1 MVALT
6 IRNLTTTPL
15 ELRRIERFHGEPVPG
30 EGIKRVASKIT
41 SIFNASSHTPPGV
54 CGVSLKP
61 GKGWVRAQEFYEGA
75 RHVPVAPFE
84 ARATGVRAADPGG
97 CEVARLFFRQP
108 GTENRWSVDCP
119 GPSRRSLVMRREAG
133 GDDESG
139 GPAEFTII
147 YSLEHGHLTV
157 LSSGGLAHWMREL
170 RDEFPLS
177 MLSIPGT
184 HNSPTCYKALPSVRC
199 QAVGVREQL
208 DNGVRYL
215 DVRVSCSPDS
225 DDLTLVH
232 AAFPVSLTGSK
243 YLHDLLAE
251 CYAFLDE
258 NPREAL
264 IMSLKREGTGKGTDG
279 DMSRHLSDRYCGRD
293 DARRWFTDSRIPTLG
308 EVRGRIVLLRR
319 FWIDDSLKG
328 HNDGR
333 GFAMDGEHWPDNCD
347 DGTVGS
353 GLIRVQDFYE
363 MDQST
368 NIDKKTELARAQ
380 LERASEQCGHYLG
393 MPDAPEQL
401 PGPNPLFVNF
411 LTASNF
417 FSASCWP
424 EKIAAKVN
432 PAIIEYLCMRH
443 GDHGKG
449 PNQLAVGDSATGI
462 VITDWVGKDGDW
474 DLIRAI
480 VGWNARLQLK

>member
-1 MVALT
+1 MLFRSEASGDGD
-6 IRNLTTTPL
+6 
-15 ELRRIERFHGEPVPG
+15 GE
-30 EGIKRVASKIT
+30 
-41 SIFNASSHTPPGV
+41 SSSSSP
-54 CGVSLKP
+54 
-61 GKGWVRAQEFYEGA
+61 
-75 RHVPVAPFE
+75 
-84 ARATGVRAADPGG
+84 D
-97 CEVARLFFRQP
+97 
-108 GTENRWSVDCP
+108 
-119 GPSRRSLVMRREAG
+119 
-133 GDDESG
+133 
-139 GPAEFTII
+139 EFTVV
-147 YSLEHGHLTV
+147 YVLAHGHLTV
-157 LSSGGLAHWMREL
+157 ISSGGLAHWMREL

-215 DVRVSCSPDS
+215 DVRVGCSPDS

-232 AAFPVSLTGSK
+232 AAFPVSLTGPK

-251 CYAFLDE
+251 CYAFLDQ
-258 NPREAL
+258 NPREVL
-264 IMSLKREGTGKGTDG
+264 IMSLKREGIGKGTDG
-279 DMSRHLSDRYCGRD
+279 DLSRYLSDRYCGRD

-308 EVRGRIVLLRR
+308 EVRGRIVLVRR

-333 GFAMDGEHWPDNCD
+333 GFAIDGEHWPDNCD

-363 MDQST
+363 MNQST
-368 NIDKKTELARAQ
+368 NIEKKTELARAQ
-380 LERASEQCGHYLG
+380 LERACEQRGHYHG

-417 FSASCWP
+417 FSAGCWP
-424 EKIAAKVN
+424 ERIAAKVN

-462 VITDWVGKDGDW
+462 VVTDWVGKDGDW

-480 VGWNARLQLK
+480 VGWNARLQLLK

>member
-1 MVALT
+1 MVNLT

-15 ELRRIERFHGEPVPG
+15 ELRRIERFRGEPVPG
-30 EGIKRVASKIT
+30 EGIKKVITSRIT
-41 SIFNASSHTPPGV
+41 SIFNSNNASSPANVRGV
-54 CGVSLKP
+54 NLKP
-61 GKGWVRAQEFYEGA
+61 GTTGWVRAQEFYEGA
-75 RHVPVAPFE
+75 IYVPLPPFE
-84 ARATGVRAADPGG
+84 TRATNIRAVDPAGT
-97 CEVARLFFRQP
+97 EVARVFF
-108 GTENRWSVDCP
+108 
-119 GPSRRSLVMRREAG
+119 
-133 GDDESG
+133 
-139 GPAEFTII
+139 
-147 YSLEHGHLTV
+147 
-157 LSSGGLAHWMREL
+157 
-170 RDEFPLS
+170 
-177 MLSIPGT
+177 
-184 HNSPTCYKALPSVRC
+184 
-199 QAVGVREQL
+199 
-208 DNGVRYL
+208 
-215 DVRVSCSPDS
+215 
-225 DDLTLVH
+225 
-232 AAFPVSLTGSK
+232 
-243 YLHDLLAE
+243 
-251 CYAFLDE
+251 
-258 NPREAL
+258 NPREVL

-279 DMSRHLSDRYCGRD
+279 DLSRYLSDRYCGRD

-308 EVRGRIVLLRR
+308 EVRGRIVLVRR

-333 GFAMDGEHWPDNCD
+333 GFAIDGEHWPDNCD

-368 NIDKKTELARAQ
+368 NIEKKTELARAQ
-380 LERASEQCGHYLG
+380 LERACEQRGHYHG
-393 MPDAPEQL
+393 MPNAPEQL

-417 FSASCWP
+417 FSAGCWP

-462 VITDWVGKDGDW
+462 VVTDWVGQDGDW

-480 VGWNARLQLK
+480 VGWNARLQLLK